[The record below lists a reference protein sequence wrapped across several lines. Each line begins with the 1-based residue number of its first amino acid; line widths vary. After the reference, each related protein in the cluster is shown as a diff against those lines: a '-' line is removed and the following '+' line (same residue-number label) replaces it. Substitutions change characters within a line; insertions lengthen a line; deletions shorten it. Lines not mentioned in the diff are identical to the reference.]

1 MAFWAF
7 LTFFQVN
14 ILRQSRRLYGCG
26 PLKGAFSQ
34 PAMVQESAAAQTR
47 AMRAQ
52 TAKNILPECQTLT
65 ATPAEPG
72 VLPGAIAGRW
82 HGRSHCVM
90 AGFISAIHDFAAIS
104 TASRGWPAQACPWAG
119 RRPGPRGRP

>member
-1 MAFWAF
+1 M
-7 LTFFQVN
+7 TGRGVKVN

-52 TAKNILPECQTLT
+52 TAKNILPEMSNSDSH
-65 ATPAEPG
+65 PG
-72 VLPGAIAGRW
+72 RAGGSPWAIEVGVQALAAVRPQVGLVRRLVVPGLIGIAGF
-82 HGRSHCVM
+82 HGRDDVN
-90 AGFISAIHDFAAIS
+90 
-104 TASRGWPAQACPWAG
+104 
-119 RRPGPRGRP
+119 RPG